1 MEQSDLLSSAPR
13 LCPRHQGLG
22 VGEFMVYGFVFKS
35 VHAYA
40 KILKGKKNKIKKKEI
55 LRAATGTENSASQIS
70 PCISISLARRRVT
83 SSAAVSAGTTQHL
96 IRPSC

>member
-1 MEQSDLLSSAPR
+1 MGQSDLRSSAPR

-40 KILKGKKNKIKKKEI
+40 KKILKGKKKNKKRKFSEQPQGLKTQPPRF
-55 LRAATGTENSASQIS
+55 LRASVFPWLAALLPQVPLSAQEPLS
-70 PCISISLARRRVT
+70 V
-83 SSAAVSAGTTQHL
+83 
-96 IRPSC
+96 